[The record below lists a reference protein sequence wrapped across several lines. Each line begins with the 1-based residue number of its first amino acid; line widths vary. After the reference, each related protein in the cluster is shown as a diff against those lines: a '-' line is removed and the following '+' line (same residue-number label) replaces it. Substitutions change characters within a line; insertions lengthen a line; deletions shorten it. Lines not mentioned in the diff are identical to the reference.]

1 MSSILLSRI
10 QFGLAAGFHF
20 LFPPTTFGLTLIILI
35 LEILYFKKKEEI
47 YLKISNFLIKIL
59 GIVFVLGVA
68 SGIVL
73 EFAFGNNWANYSRM
87 VGDIFGAPLAAEG
100 VFAFFLESSFLGIL
114 LFGRQRVSKGFFL
127 LSAFLVFFGSHLSG
141 LWIIIAN
148 SWMQTP
154 MGFKIEGG
162 RAILT
167 NFFEAAINKSTL
179 IRYIHTIIAGWITG
193 SLLVAGI
200 SAYYILKDRFKEYSK
215 LLLRI
220 SLIIFIITSLFQLF
234 TGHLHSVQV
243 ANTQPEKMAAYEALW
258 NTQSFAPFT
267 IFAIPDEKNER
278 NLFYIGIPGLLSF
291 LIDFDAN
298 REVQGL
304 KDFLKDE
311 RPPVILPF
319 YSYHI
324 MIYLGFYFIL
334 ISIIGIILFLKRKI
348 YDKKWYLKL
357 LLYSIPLP
365 YIANEFGWIGAE
377 VGRQPWAVYKVLK
390 TQNAGSP
397 SVSAGQVLFSLI
409 IFSLIY
415 LILLIIFIYLI
426 KKFVK
431 KGIEET
437 LYEGY

>member
-1 MSSILLSRI
+1 MSPILLSRI

-35 LEILYFKKKEEI
+35 LEILHFKKKEEI

-100 VFAFFLESSFLGIL
+100 VFAFFLESVFLGVLI
-114 LFGRQRVSKGFFL
+114 FGRNKVSKGFFL

-167 NFFEAAINKSTL
+167 NFFEAAINKSTF

-200 SAYYILKDRFKEYSK
+200 SSYYILKDRFKESSK

-220 SLIIFIITSLFQLF
+220 SLLIFIITSLTQLL

-243 ANTQPEKMAAYEALW
+243 ANTQPEKMAAYESLW
-258 NTQSFAPFT
+258 ETQNFAPFS
-267 IFAIPDEKNER
+267 IFAIPDEKNEK
-278 NLFYIGIPGLLSF
+278 NILYIGIPGFLSF
-291 LIDFDAN
+291 LIDFN
-298 REVQGL
+298 FNSEVKGL
-304 KDFLKDE
+304 KDFPREE

-324 MIYLGFYFIL
+324 MIYLGVYFIL
-334 ISIIGIILFLKRKI
+334 ISLIGIILFLKKKI
-348 YDKKWYLKL
+348 YDTKWYLRI

-365 YIANEFGWIGAE
+365 YVANEFGWIGAE
-377 VGRQPWAVYKVLK
+377 VGRQPWAVYKVLR
-390 TQNAGSP
+390 TQDAGSP
-397 SVSAGQVLFSLI
+397 SVSGGQVLFSLI
-409 IFSLIY
+409 MFSLIY
-415 LILLIIFIYLI
+415 LLLFIIFVYLV

-431 KGIEET
+431 KGIEEIS
-437 LYEGY
+437 YEGY

>member
-1 MSSILLSRI
+1 MSPILLSRI

-35 LEILYFKKKEEI
+35 LEILHFKRKEEI

-100 VFAFFLESSFLGIL
+100 VFAFFLESVFLGVLI
-114 LFGRQRVSKGFFL
+114 FGRNKVSKGFFL

-200 SAYYILKDRFKEYSK
+200 SAYYILKNKFKEKGK
-215 LLLRI
+215 LLLKI
-220 SLIIFIITSLFQLF
+220 SLPIFIITSIIQLF
-234 TGHLHSVQV
+234 TGHFHSIQV
-243 ANTQPEKMAAYEALW
+243 INTQPEKMAAYEALW
-258 NTQSFAPFT
+258 ETQSFAPFS
-267 IFAIPDEKNER
+267 IFALPDEKNEK
-278 NLFYIGIPGLLSF
+278 NNFYIGIPGFLSF
-291 LIDFDAN
+291 LVSFNPEKEI
-298 REVQGL
+298 RGL
-304 KDFLKDE
+304 KDFPREE

-324 MIYLGFYFIL
+324 MIYLGVYFIL
-334 ISIIGIILFLKRKI
+334 ISLIGIILFLKNKI
-348 YDKKWYLKL
+348 YDTKWYLRI

-365 YIANEFGWIGAE
+365 YVANEFGWIGAE
-377 VGRQPWAVYKVLK
+377 VGRQPWAVYKVLR
-390 TQNAGSP
+390 TQDAGSP
-397 SVSAGQVLFSLI
+397 SVSGGQVLFSLI
-409 IFSLIY
+409 MFSLIY
-415 LILLIIFIYLI
+415 LLLFIIFVYLV

-431 KGIEET
+431 KGIEEIS
-437 LYEGY
+437 YEGY